1 MSELGIE
8 MEGQTMCA
16 GAKKQVHSAASALV
30 ERLLAS
36 AAGAVMQTDGV
47 EQFLSTPDAEV
58 GRLLKQKVRTFRK
71 HLLRLPSQK
80 SPTQTNDRL
89 VAAVELPLSKTALAE
104 QSLIARRRLIY
115 EGQLLEPLR
124 FRNALQITR
133 QAVSAATRAN
143 RLFTVD
149 IDGKAYYPA
158 FFVSGAVDR
167 NVLEHISRALGQLPG
182 WTKWDFFVSRRGSL
196 GDSCPLEALA
206 KGMVDLVE
214 NVARAYLDELTR

>member
-1 MSELGIE
+1 MR
-8 MEGQTMCA
+8 A
-16 GAKKQVHSAASALV
+16 GPKKQVRSASSALV

-36 AAGAVMQTDGV
+36 AAGAVMEADGV

-71 HLLRLPSQK
+71 HLLRLPSQE
-80 SPTQTNDRL
+80 SPTQTNDWL
-89 VAAVELPLSKTALAE
+89 VAAVELPLTKTALAA

-115 EGQLLEPLR
+115 EGQLLEPSQ
-124 FRNALQITR
+124 FRNALQMTR

-149 IDGKAYYPA
+149 VDGKAYYPA
-158 FFVSGAVDR
+158 FFLAGAVDR
-167 NVLEHISRALGQLPG
+167 NVLERISRALGQLPG

-206 KGMVDLVE
+206 KGKVDPVE
-214 NVARAYLDELTR
+214 NVARAYHNEMSR